1 MSGEHKR
8 KPSSG
13 IAAADGWE
21 RWFPRVGAAVQLC
34 LGTIGFVWSMTHAD
48 APSALLF
55 ASVVTI
61 FGAPSG
67 AVALRILG
75 DLAAAARRGRASPGG
90 RQ

>member
-1 MSGEHKR
+1 MSGERKR

-13 IAAADGWE
+13 TAGGGWE
-21 RWFPRVGAAVQLC
+21 RWFPRFGAAVQLC
-34 LGTIGFVWSMTHAD
+34 LGTLGFVWAMTHPQ
-48 APSALLF
+48 APPALLF
-55 ASVVTI
+55 ASVFTI

-75 DLAAAARRGRASPGG
+75 DLAAAAGSGRASPGG